1 MVELL
6 RFLKTIEVWLYLVLG
21 LVGLFP
27 LRKILNA
34 WGDLQRATF
43 GLERENAQRRLSEA
57 TGFFFLLAF
66 LAAGE
71 FILVSFVSPNV
82 PGIQAL
88 ATPTLDVLATS
99 TATLPAGEPGQAPQV
114 LLPVA
119 TLAPV
124 SPVQPTGCVA
134 DQMEFTFP
142 TDGEEIRDKVTLQGT
157 VNIPDFGFYK
167 YEYSQPGSSTWTT
180 IAAGNVIRNK
190 EDLGPWDTT
199 QVVPGEY
206 LLRLVA
212 TDHQGLELPA
222 CIIQVRIAAP

>member
-6 RFLKTIEVWLYLVLG
+6 RFLKTIEGGVYLVLG
-21 LVGLFP
+21 LIGLFP
-27 LRKILNA
+27 LRKILSA
-34 WGDLQRATF
+34 WGELQRATF

-57 TGFFFLLAF
+57 TGFFFLLAL

-71 FILVSFVSPNV
+71 FLLVTFVSPTV
-82 PGIQAL
+82 PGVQAL
-88 ATPTLDVLATS
+88 ATPTLDVLSTS
-99 TATLPAGEPGQAPQV
+99 TATLPAELSGQATQ
-114 LLPVA
+114 LPLMA
-119 TLAPV
+119 ETLAPANQ
-124 SPVQPTGCVA
+124 VQPTGCVA
-134 DQMEFTFP
+134 GQMEFTFP
-142 TDGEEIRDKVTLQGT
+142 TAGEEISGKVTLQGT

-167 YEYSQPGSSTWTT
+167 YEFSQPGKSSWTT

-199 QVVPGEY
+199 QVGAGDY

-222 CIIQVRIAAP
+222 CIIPMRIAAP